1 MELLVSIYGGMCR
14 IVREVGRKERIE
26 MVKKRENEGK
36 KKKKKQKN
44 VMAWKRGAWSAEEDR
59 KLVEY
64 VTAHGDKK
72 WRTLAAK
79 AGMFPSPFL
88 LTPRSQHDMHEPVPT
103 LPQENDGFL
112 EHLICCRRCCGF
124 EWF

>member
-14 IVREVGRKERIE
+14 IVRDVGRKERIE

-36 KKKKKQKN
+36 KKKS

-79 AGMFPSPFL
+79 AGLFPSPFL
-88 LTPRSQHDMHEPVPT
+88 LTPRSHHDMHKPVPT
-103 LPQENDGFL
+103 LPQEKDGFL
-112 EHLICCRRCCGF
+112 EHSIYRCRCCGF